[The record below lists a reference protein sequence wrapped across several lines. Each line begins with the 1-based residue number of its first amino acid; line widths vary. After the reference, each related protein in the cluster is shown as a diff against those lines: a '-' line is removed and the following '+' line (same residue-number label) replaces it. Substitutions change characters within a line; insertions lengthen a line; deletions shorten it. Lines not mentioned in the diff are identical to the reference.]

1 MFQGSRA
8 ILSYRR
14 ERDLLIRQV
23 ESYIEILRSKP
34 TGNNLV
40 EVTLNI
46 RGLAMQANKVKW
58 VAEALAVDAK
68 DMKYVTS
75 KSIGFFSHTI
85 PARCNRLNTYTK
97 IQQKGTLRINNHF
110 NMVHLSMIQLNQ
122 SLISRFRQARE
133 NLINLLDQQATFLRL
148 DLEARQYVVPCLRRQ
163 IPQYI
168 DILVTI
174 SIMISNRSRHHLY
187 VLFRRNLYG
196 VVTMS
201 SMYNPCHSIYVARF
215 KEERSALRS
224 QLRVNASVLR
234 ACPQINEEGLV
245 ASRRVSVALCGLVP
259 RVYCLKN
266 AAVDMDVK
274 TRGNPFVLAKPYA
287 FYSHDVP
294 PRCMDIVASLLHWAD
309 MLVNRD
315 GRRTDGIV
323 IESIEYMLDHMEF

>member
-1 MFQGSRA
+1 MSQPESKKMFQGSRA
-8 ILSYRR
+8 ILGYRR

-34 TGNNLV
+34 TGNHLV

-58 VAEALAVDAK
+58 AAETLAVDAK
-68 DMKYVTS
+68 DMKY
-75 KSIGFFSHTI
+75 
-85 PARCNRLNTYTK
+85 L
-97 IQQKGTLRINNHF
+97 QKPF
-110 NMVHLSMIQLNQ
+110 NKLNQ
-122 SLISRFRQARE
+122 TLISRFRQARE

-148 DLEARQYVVPCLRRQ
+148 DLEARQYVIPCLRRQ

-168 DILVTI
+168 DILVTM
-174 SIMISNRSRHHLY
+174 SIMISNRSRHHPY

-196 VVTMS
+196 TPRQQLHRYSRTMS
-201 SMYNPCHSIYVARF
+201 LMYNPCRSTYVARF
-215 KEERSALRS
+215 KEERAALRS
-224 QLRVNASVLR
+224 QLRVNANALR
-234 ACPQINEEGLV
+234 ACPQINEEGLI

>member
-8 ILSYRR
+8 ILGYRR

-34 TGNNLV
+34 TGNHLV

-58 VAEALAVDAK
+58 AAETLAVDAK

-85 PARCNRLNTYTK
+85 PARCNRLSADANIPTK
-97 IQQKGTLRINNHF
+97 PF
-110 NMVHLSMIQLNQ
+110 NKLNQ
-122 SLISRFRQARE
+122 TLISRFRQARE

-148 DLEARQYVVPCLRRQ
+148 DLEARQYVIPCLRRQ

-168 DILVTI
+168 DILVTM
-174 SIMISNRSRHHLY
+174 SIMISNRSRHHPY

-196 VVTMS
+196 AMS
-201 SMYNPCHSIYVARF
+201 LMYNPCRSTYVARF
-215 KEERSALRS
+215 KEERAALRS
-224 QLRVNASVLR
+224 QLRVNANALR
-234 ACPQINEEGLV
+234 ACPQTNEEGLV

>member
-1 MFQGSRA
+1 
-8 ILSYRR
+8 
-14 ERDLLIRQV
+14 
-23 ESYIEILRSKP
+23 
-34 TGNNLV
+34 
-40 EVTLNI
+40 
-46 RGLAMQANKVKW
+46 
-58 VAEALAVDAK
+58 
-68 DMKYVTS
+68 
-75 KSIGFFSHTI
+75 
-85 PARCNRLNTYTK
+85 
-97 IQQKGTLRINNHF
+97 
-110 NMVHLSMIQLNQ
+110 
-122 SLISRFRQARE
+122 
-133 NLINLLDQQATFLRL
+133 
-148 DLEARQYVVPCLRRQ
+148 
-163 IPQYI
+163 
-168 DILVTI
+168 
-174 SIMISNRSRHHLY
+174 
-187 VLFRRNLYG
+187 
-196 VVTMS
+196 
-201 SMYNPCHSIYVARF
+201 MYNPCHSIYVARF